1 MVVVPLLRRHH
12 QMVLNLF
19 KKTIQQKILTIQHL
33 VCVKLISIKKT
44 YINLG
49 DVHYYSF
56 FADAWDGDTYPAARF
71 ISETGVQSMTS
82 LETWMQIT
90 NSSEDFNFEG
100 TLAEYRNHHGNGQQ
114 EMMFVSKFDMISF
127 S

>member
-1 MVVVPLLRRHH
+1 M
-12 QMVLNLF
+12 
-19 KKTIQQKILTIQHL
+19 
-33 VCVKLISIKKT
+33 
-44 YINLG
+44 NLG

-71 ISETGVQSMTS
+71 ISETGVQSMPS

-100 TLAEYRNHHGNGQQ
+100 TLVEYRNHHGNGQK
-114 EMMFVSKFDMISF
+114 EMMFVAKFDMIPF
-127 S
+127 SRLNLLEYELC